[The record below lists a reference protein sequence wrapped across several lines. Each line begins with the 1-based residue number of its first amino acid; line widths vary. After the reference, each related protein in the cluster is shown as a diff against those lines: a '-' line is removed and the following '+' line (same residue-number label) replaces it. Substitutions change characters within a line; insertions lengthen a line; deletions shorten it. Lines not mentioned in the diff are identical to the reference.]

1 MAAPR
6 HASIERLIHRVC
18 MDHFGAA
25 TPLGPLRWQVAI
37 AEDGEAEPLRFTQT
51 VSTDGLVLHNDAEVL
66 TVAHGTLI
74 GRFQTELATALRN
87 ERIVF
92 DSFAQLAAYL
102 EGQYTIAA
110 HLDDGYIVFN
120 PDADHPI
127 AITAP
132 TVAREPW
139 IELSVG
145 FPGEANPAWLLEQ
158 NGNATC
164 VRFEITGD
172 DNEIVKLVSSMPLLA
187 MTGQRVIDVIED
199 LITYHGNYLRDYE
212 AGDEEEEDDGAEVVV
227 WDEQTAIIGPWG
239 DKAACMQALDHALRD
254 IGATKL
260 AAQAQGC
267 SIARVYRIGATMWV
281 SAETRVIAALV
292 DRLDEARI
300 YGVEQI
306 FGESGNRAVSVVL
319 WELELDGDGDLIR
332 GDELGEEPE
341 ERDALDAALAWE
353 TRLAARS
360 INAPEGE
367 HPSRPVYYQDPVE
380 AA

>member
-6 HASIERLIHRVC
+6 HASIERLLHRIC
-18 MDHFGAA
+18 MDYFGAA
-25 TPLGPLRWQVAI
+25 TPLGPLRWQIEI
-37 AEDGEAEPLRFTQT
+37 AEEAEAEPLRFTQT

-66 TVAHGTLI
+66 TVAQGTLI
-74 GRFQTELATALRN
+74 GRFQTDFATALRN

-102 EGQYTIAA
+102 EGQYAIAS

-120 PDADHPI
+120 PETEHPI

-139 IELSVG
+139 IELSVD
-145 FPGEANPAWLLEQ
+145 FPGDANPAWLLEQ
-158 NGNATC
+158 NGHATC

-172 DNEIVKLVSSMPLLA
+172 DHEIVKLVSSLPLLA
-187 MTGQRVIDVIED
+187 LTGQRIIDIIGD
-199 LITYHGNYLRDYE
+199 LITYHGNYLRDFE
-212 AGDEEEEDDGAEVVV
+212 AGDEAEDDDGDEATV
-227 WDEQTAIIGPWG
+227 WDEQTAIIGPWA
-239 DKAACMQALDHALRD
+239 DKAACMQALEQVLRD

-260 AAQAQGC
+260 AAQVQGC

-281 SAETRVIAALV
+281 SAGSRVVAALV

-300 YGVEQI
+300 YGVETVY
-306 FGESGNRAVSVVL
+306 GESGDRAVSVVL
-319 WELELDGDGDLIR
+319 WELELDDDGDLIR

-341 ERDALDAALAWE
+341 ERDAQGASLDWE

-367 HPSRPVYYQDPVE
+367 HPSRLVYFQDRVVE
-380 AA
+380 